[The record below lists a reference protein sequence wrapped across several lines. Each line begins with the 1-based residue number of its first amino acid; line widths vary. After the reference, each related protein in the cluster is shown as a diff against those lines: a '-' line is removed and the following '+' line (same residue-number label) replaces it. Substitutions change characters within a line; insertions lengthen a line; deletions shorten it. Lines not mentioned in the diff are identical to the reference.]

1 MNTRPLIECLDIGL
15 VRGGR
20 CVLDLDR
27 FAVAPGEVVLLT
39 GDNGSGKTTLL
50 KILAGLVL
58 AERGQFRCLGTGMSP
73 AAAARFCRGRHVYLH
88 QTPYLFD
95 ASVATNIAYG
105 LELRGEPRSVR
116 DVAVR
121 DALAGAGLSD
131 LAERPAALLSTGE
144 KQRVALLRAHV
155 LRPPL
160 LLLDEI
166 TANQDRASRQRTY
179 QLIDDLSRTGT
190 GIVFATHDPEP
201 CTYLR
206 ARSCALAQG
215 RRVAAATA
223 ADRSTVVPLARPTER
238 RDER

>member
-1 MNTRPLIECLDIGL
+1 MAAAYSISTASRSP
-15 VRGGR
+15 RR
-20 CVLDLDR
+20 
-27 FAVAPGEVVLLT
+27 VVLLT
-39 GDNGSGKTTLL
+39 GDNGSAKTTLL
-50 KILAGLVL
+50 KILAGLLL
-58 AERGQFRCLGTGMSP
+58 AERGHFRCLGTGMSP
-73 AAAARFCRGRHVYLH
+73 AAARALLPRPPRLPAPA
-88 QTPYLFD
+88 PYLFD

-121 DALAGAGLSD
+121 DALAWAGLSD

-160 LLLDEI
+160 LLLDGI
-166 TANQDRASRQRTY
+166 TANQDRGSRQRTY

-223 ADRSTVVPLARPTER
+223 ADHSTVVPLARPTER